1 MHMEGIPDGVL
12 GWGGM
17 FVGMF
22 FMIAVWVLI
31 VVAIVVLVKWLT
43 RSGEKPTT
51 PTAST
56 SPLDILKVRYARGEI
71 SKEEFEQ
78 MKKDLS

>member
-1 MHMEGIPDGVL
+1 MEWMPGGMF

-17 FVGMF
+17 FVGMI
-22 FMIAVWVLI
+22 FMIAFWVLI
-31 VVAIVVLVKWLT
+31 VVAIVVLIKWLA

-51 PTAST
+51 PTAPT
-56 SPLDILKVRYARGEI
+56 SPLDVLKLRYARGEI
-71 SKEEFEQ
+71 SREEFEQ